1 MKKTVAVVLALIL
14 IAVTASAVF
23 TGCSNGKVGFK
34 GSLTVA
40 LDSNGK
46 YTSVK
51 SGGKELIT
59 QSGAGGFFIYNF
71 EDRSYYEMTEV
82 SVSKKGSSYTVSGSN
97 SELGATLNATLE
109 QKNGAVIV
117 KGTVKDTTGNDRRFR
132 VEHSLPIDANGWR
145 YGIDLNS
152 SDEIKGKNVFAN
164 RHTVLTKIYQANYP
178 FASISN
184 DETGIAATN
193 LFDSPV
199 VYDYCY
205 DNEAKLFTQSFYMGL
220 SSQTKN
226 PSEGSFSFALYDF
239 KGYHGFRGAADGMYK
254 IVPEAFE
261 TKAEEHGNWL
271 FQQNAYYNLNGVED
285 YLGIF
290 NESPNYI
297 FDNKYGV
304 ASAKYVAPA
313 EIWISWYDYD
323 GPNAVPTAAEL
334 KSKLEKMLTM
344 PESAKDMYDNVSQK
358 DIASAI
364 FSSGYYINKNNDYWN
379 AGWNSSYSKIMAFIA
394 NGNPNIPAP
403 SNYSIHRQIFNDEEA
418 KAASEGYKVTGLY
431 IDNANYGSLSNLD
444 YNTANYK
451 YSSYPLLWDNSG
463 TLALPLGYCTWE
475 FIDAFTAEESDK
487 ISLGNIA
494 FPDNGSATALAHFF
508 DIPGGEIGNSWGQTD
523 EEFMLRRVNA
533 YQKPWAL
540 LLTQNFNDVFEGVVD
555 KNEANYKSKE
565 LLMKRSLFWGV
576 MCNAMTL
583 TADTAA
589 LESVRPLFIK
599 YGTAQK
605 LVSEAGWEP
614 ITHAVPTSN
623 AISCERFGGN
633 GNEAVWFTVRANR
646 DGAENEGIYV
656 PLPNLGF
663 KKGDY
668 NKLIAFDVV
677 ANKMLDV
684 VVEGDIMTVKTELS
698 ETDDVAAV
706 IIGTPA
712 QIAAALKDENAT
724 AAKRIEEKLSE
735 LEKLADKKTSDPAEV
750 IAEIKEMK
758 KANAAFLKAVNKG
771 DFAKAAAELETV
783 TSLSQS
789 FIDQKT
795 FGAVEGKAIQ
805 TELTA
810 VAERY
815 MNRYKALSK

>member
-1 MKKTVAVVLALIL
+1 MKRMVAVVLALIL
-14 IAVTASAVF
+14 IAVTAPAVF
-23 TGCSNGKVGFK
+23 TGCSNGKVGYK
-34 GSLTVA
+34 GSFSVMI
-40 LDSNGK
+40 DQKGK

-59 QSGAGGFFIYNF
+59 EAGKGGFFIYNF

-82 SVSKKGSSYTVSGSN
+82 SVSKKGNSYTVSGSN

-117 KGTVKDTTGNDRRFR
+117 NGTVKDTTGNDRRFR
-132 VEHSLPIDANGWR
+132 VDHSLPIDANGWR

-152 SDEIKGKNVFAN
+152 SDEIEGKNVFVN
-164 RHTVLTKIYQANYP
+164 RHTALSTIYQANYP

-220 SSQTKN
+220 SSKTKN

-239 KGYHGFRGAADGMYK
+239 KGYLGFRGAADGMYK
-254 IVPEAFE
+254 LAPEAFE
-261 TKAEEHGNWL
+261 TKVKDHGNWI

-285 YLGIF
+285 YLAAF
-290 NESPNYI
+290 NETPNYI
-297 FDNKYGV
+297 FDDKYGV

-313 EIWISWYDYD
+313 EIWISWHDYD

-364 FSSGYYINKNNDYWN
+364 MRSAYYINKNHDYWN
-379 AGWNSSYSKIMAFIA
+379 AGWNATYSKIMAFIA
-394 NGNPNIPAP
+394 NGNPAIPAP

-418 KAASEGYKVTGLY
+418 KAASEGYSVTGLY
-431 IDNANYGSLSNLD
+431 IDNANYGALSNLD

-463 TLALPLGYCTWE
+463 TLALPLGYSTWE
-475 FIDAFTAEESDK
+475 FIDAFTAEENDK

-508 DIPGGEIGNSWGQTD
+508 DIPGGEIGNSWGRTD
-523 EEFMLRRVNA
+523 EEFMFRRVNA

-540 LLTQNFNDVFEGVVD
+540 LLTQNFDDVFEGTVD
-555 KNEANYKSKE
+555 KTEADYYGKE
-565 LLMKRSLFWGV
+565 LLMKQALFWGV
-576 MCNAMTL
+576 LCNPMTL
-583 TADTAA
+583 TPDISKIE
-589 LESVRPLFIK
+589 LVRPLMIK

-605 LVSEAGWEP
+605 NLSEAGWEP
-614 ITHAVPTSN
+614 ITHAVPTSG
-623 AISCERFGGN
+623 AISCERFGG
-633 GNEAVWFTVRANR
+633 GDGAVWVSVRSNN
-646 DGAENEGIYV
+646 DNAENEGIYV

-668 NKLIAFDVV
+668 NKLIAFDT
-677 ANKMLDV
+677 
-684 VVEGDIMTVKTELS
+684 VENRILETTVEKDILTVKSGFENK
-698 ETDDVAAV
+698 DDVAAV

-712 QIAAALKDENAT
+712 QIAAALKNKNAT

-750 IAEIKEMK
+750 IAEIKAMK
-758 KANAAFLKAVNKG
+758 NANAAFINAVNKG
-771 DFAKAAAELETV
+771 DFAKAAAELEKV
-783 TSLSQS
+783 TTLSQS

-795 FGAVEGKAIQ
+795 FGAVEGKAIG

-815 MNRYKALSK
+815 MNRYKALS